1 MIDFF
6 QTLNVKRFVF
16 ADGDNVNN
24 PKVFGDYLIKNNY
37 LELDTQIICFVGA
50 NTNQNNWYNN
60 TVKYIQAQD
69 KNKLGISTSFNITPI
84 RVQKEGEN
92 SLDMVLSTY
101 IGLAMGQNPRA
112 EFIIVANDKG
122 YDSVVVHFENIGL
135 KIKRVPVEMKKQT
148 EEKDSEISHVAEIR
162 REVLRT
168 KISKRPAK
176 EKGLKNV
183 LLVNCRQYVSE
194 KNVDLY
200 YKALIDDLQVRRM
213 LRVTGTKLEWL
224 GEQ

>member
-1 MIDFF
+1 M
-6 QTLNVKRFVF
+6 
-16 ADGDNVNN
+16 
-24 PKVFGDYLIKNNY
+24 
-37 LELDTQIICFVGA
+37 GA

-213 LRVTGTKLEWL
+213 LKVTGTKLEWL